1 MYNKTVVEDELKMIQ
16 IIQAEKVKLYDLEK
30 NFQLKLSED
39 KNFFSE
45 WKEDLPEL
53 SEIEKQQ
60 LDQVK
65 ASYFNLTKRSM
76 LEDMVKMVV
85 LSPLLSNSGFYL
97 PPFYSTSESSVE
109 ISDEDEGVTIRG
121 KIDVLVLQ
129 EQLWVIVI
137 ESKQAGFSLEVGIP
151 QALAYMLANPQQNK
165 PVFGLVTNGGN
176 FIFMKMTRREQ
187 AISPDFSRYVE
198 KAIFTFS
205 QTLVFRSLLSLV
217 LSY

>member
-1 MYNKTVVEDELKMIQ
+1 MTQ

-30 NFQLKLSED
+30 KFKLILSES

-45 WKEDLPEL
+45 WQEDLPEL

-60 LDQVK
+60 LDRVK
-65 ASYFNLTKRSM
+65 ASYFNLTKRPM

-85 LSPLLSNSGFYL
+85 LSPLLSDAGFYL

-109 ISDEDEGVTIRG
+109 ISDEDKEVTIRG

-129 EQLWVIVI
+129 DQLWIIVI

-151 QALAYMLANPQQNK
+151 QGLAYMLANPQSDK

-176 FIFMKMTRREQ
+176 FIFMKMIGGEQ
-187 AISPDFSRYVE
+187 PIYKLSDE
-198 KAIFTFS
+198 
-205 QTLVFRSLLSLV
+205 LSLRRGDDLYMV
-217 LSY
+217 LRILKRLGQLFV